1 MFRMAVGHS
10 TELELDDAL
19 AEIFAQCDE
28 ALGDVRASAALVFAT
43 HETDHAH
50 LLERVAERYP
60 AIAICGSSSTGEVSS
75 LLGFEEDS
83 IVVAL
88 FASDVV
94 DFSVGV
100 GPGVRTDPADAAA
113 AAVRSAMASGEG
125 EPRLCIALPHA
136 TRADPQDLLRYLRA
150 ELGAGV
156 PILGGAA
163 ASDDPSDQTIDVYQ
177 YAGTT
182 VYDDAVTLLLFRG
195 DLSFS
200 FGVAT
205 GWRPLGPRATVT
217 RSGGRWV
224 EEIDGDPA
232 LAFYERYLGAGDP
245 WIANPLAVYEANG
258 DGFYLRAPVANDR
271 DRGAV
276 AFTAQIPEGSTVQIT
291 VAVTDEIFDGTK
303 AAIST
308 ALEGFPQ
315 GRRPDA
321 ALVFSCA
328 IRKYL
333 LGTQTGNEAAIARE
347 MLGPDLPI
355 AGFYCFGELAP
366 VASWDETRFH
376 NQTIVAVL
384 LGA

>member
-1 MFRMAVGHS
+1 MAVGHS
-10 TELELDDAL
+10 AEIDLEDAL
-19 AEIFAQCDE
+19 GEIFSQCDA
-28 ALGDVRASAALVFAT
+28 ALGGERPAAALVFAA
-43 HETDHAH
+43 HATDHQA
-50 LLERVAERYP
+50 LLDRIAERYP
-60 AIAICGSSSTGEVSS
+60 GIAICGSSSTGEVSS

-94 DFSVGV
+94 EFSVGV
-100 GPGVRTDPADAAA
+100 GPGVRTDPAAAAA

-125 EPRLCIALPHA
+125 VPRLCIALPHA
-136 TRADPQDLLRYLRA
+136 TRADPQELLRRLRA
-150 ELGAGV
+150 ELGEGV

-182 VYDDAVTLLLFRG
+182 IYEDAVTMLLFRG

-217 RSGGRWV
+217 SSAGRWV
-224 EEIDGDPA
+224 EEIDGEPS
-232 LAFYERYLGAGDP
+232 LAFFERYLGAGDP
-245 WIANPLAVYEANG
+245 WIANPLAVFEPHG
-258 DGFYLRAPVANDR
+258 DRFYLRAPIGNDR
-271 DRGAV
+271 ERGAV
-276 AFTAQIPEGSTVQIT
+276 AFTAEIPEGSTVQIT

-303 AAIST
+303 EAIST

-315 GRRPDA
+315 GRQPDA

-333 LGTQTGNEAAIARE
+333 LGTQTGNEATIARE

-355 AGFYCFGELAP
+355 AGFYCFGEIAP
-366 VASWDETRFH
+366 VASWDDTRFH
-376 NQTIVAVL
+376 NETIVAVL

>member
-1 MFRMAVGHS
+1 
-10 TELELDDAL
+10 
-19 AEIFAQCDE
+19 
-28 ALGDVRASAALVFAT
+28 
-43 HETDHAH
+43 
-50 LLERVAERYP
+50 
-60 AIAICGSSSTGEVSS
+60 
-75 LLGFEEDS
+75 
-83 IVVAL
+83 
-88 FASDVV
+88 
-94 DFSVGV
+94 
-100 GPGVRTDPADAAA
+100 
-113 AAVRSAMASGEG
+113 MASGEG
-125 EPRLCIALPHA
+125 DPRLCIALPHA

-150 ELGAGV
+150 ELGDGV

-182 VYDDAVTLLLFRG
+182 IYDDAVTLLLFRG

-205 GWRPLGPRATVT
+205 GWRPLGPRAIVT

-224 EEIDGDPA
+224 EEIDGEPA

-245 WIANPLAVYEANG
+245 WIANPLAVFEPDG

-271 DRGAV
+271 ERGAV
-276 AFTAQIPEGSTVQIT
+276 AFTAEIPEGSTVQLT

-303 AAIST
+303 EAIST

-315 GRRPDA
+315 GREPDA

-333 LGTQTGNEAAIARE
+333 LGTQTGNEATIARE
-347 MLGPDLPI
+347 MLGPEIPI
-355 AGFYCFGELAP
+355 AGFYCFGEIAP
-366 VASWDETRFH
+366 VASWDDTRFH
-376 NQTIVAVL
+376 NETIVAVL